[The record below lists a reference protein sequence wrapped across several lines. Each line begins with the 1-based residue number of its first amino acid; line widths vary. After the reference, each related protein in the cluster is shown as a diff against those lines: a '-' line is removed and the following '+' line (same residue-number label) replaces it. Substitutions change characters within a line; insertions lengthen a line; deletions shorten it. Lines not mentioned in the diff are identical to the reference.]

1 MYWFTG
7 KNSKLNMGN
16 ILLIYKTIVKP
27 IWTYGIALWGMAAK
41 NHIGKMGAL
50 QSITLKTIVNVPWY
64 VRNEQ
69 IQSDLSIKS
78 VEQEIKY
85 LRNRYMTKLGNH
97 PNELANNLYSEDLP
111 RRLHRKHPND
121 LLTSI

>member
-50 QSITLKTIVNVPWY
+50 QSITLKTIVNVPW
-64 VRNEQ
+64 
-69 IQSDLSIKS
+69 
-78 VEQEIKY
+78 
-85 LRNRYMTKLGNH
+85 
-97 PNELANNLYSEDLP
+97 
-111 RRLHRKHPND
+111 
-121 LLTSI
+121 